1 MNAKQA
7 KQTATAWVEEN
18 IEQWLGLIGAHL
30 VGGITTMPDDAPFPA
45 YKDVDVHLIFTA
57 GSPMLDAPGP
67 FMNILEVPYGGIS
80 IEAGIKPVSEYASA
94 DAVLGNPEIAHHL
107 TVQSVIYDPGGWL
120 QDLQELVRLDYPRRR
135 WVQARIDYE
144 RKGLEGTLALK
155 EMAKGMYGASG
166 EVSLLGFS
174 TTFLGAT
181 LCVATLRA
189 PRIGGRMP
197 LRMREILADYDRLDL
212 YDEFLHLMGI
222 ADVDPVR
229 ATQVL
234 NEGAEAFD
242 RAVAV
247 RRTPHPF
254 QHKLHRHLRPYFVES
269 CQNLI
274 DDGYYREALFW
285 TTPFVMASTDVILV
299 DGTDD
304 EKPIY
309 AAIKAG
315 VLETL
320 GMADED
326 ALDAKFAQ
334 ARHFYDRF
342 FALADEIVASNP
354 DVVE

>member
-7 KQTATAWVEEN
+7 KEAAAAWVAEN
-18 IEQWLGLIGAHL
+18 IEQWPGIIGAHL
-30 VGGITTMPDDAPFPA
+30 VGGITTMPDDASFPA
-45 YKDVDVHLIFTA
+45 YKDVDVHLIFNT

-80 IEAGIKPVSEYASA
+80 IEAGIRPVSEYASA
-94 DAVLGNPEIAHHL
+94 DAVLANPEIAHHL

-120 QDLQELVRLDYPRRR
+120 QDLQELVRLDYSRRR

-144 RKGLEGTLALK
+144 RKGLEGAFALS
-155 EMAKGMYGASG
+155 ERAKGMYGASG
-166 EVSLLGFS
+166 EVSILGY
-174 TTFLGAT
+174 TTTYIGAT
-181 LCVATLRA
+181 LCVARLIA
-189 PRIGGRMP
+189 PSIGGR
-197 LRMREILADYDRLDL
+197 LWVRMRETLVQYDRLDL
-212 YDEFLHLMGI
+212 YDELLVLLGVKE
-222 ADVDPVR
+222 VDQIR
-229 ATQVL
+229 AQQIL

-242 RAVAV
+242 RAVEI

-269 CQNLI
+269 CQSMI
-274 DDGYYREALFW
+274 DEGYYREALGW
-285 TTPFVMASTDVILV
+285 TTPFVMASTNVILV

-309 AAIKAG
+309 AAIQAG

-320 GMADED
+320 GMATED

-334 ARHFYDRF
+334 ARQLYDQF

-354 DVVE
+354 NVAD